1 MRKIFVVASTEFAN
15 AVRTKAFVIG
25 VLMLPLIMV
34 GSILVQKLAND
45 QVDTKPKPFAI
56 LDGTGK
62 LAPGIVE
69 MARLRNDMLDPAQ
82 SGKAQG
88 KSAGQVRGARFEPTI
103 VAVDNATLDA
113 KRLELSDQIRD
124 GKLFAFVEIPAGVI
138 DPASDEKMIYHSNE
152 PSANDL
158 SNWLQATVGAQVQG
172 LRFSDAKLDPTLVAR
187 INRPIPLDQRGLV
200 QRGADGGVGQ
210 AAQVDKIRLIAAP
223 AALMFLLF
231 MVVMSSAPQML
242 NSVLEEKMSRISEV
256 LLGSVTPFE
265 LMMGKLI
272 GGAGVSLV
280 LAALYVGG
288 GYGVAWYYGYSDAI
302 SPGLFASFVLF
313 MVMAVVLYG
322 SLYLAVGASC
332 SELKDAQ
339 TLMMPVMLV
348 SMFPIFVWTA
358 ILQAPSS
365 TFSVVTSM
373 IPFATPYLML
383 LRMGLQPTPPAWQV
397 GVSIVLTL
405 ATTVGCVWAAGKIF
419 RTGLLMHGKAPSL
432 LEMARWVTA
441 R

>member
-1 MRKIFVVASTEFAN
+1 MRKIFVVASTEFGN

-25 VLMLPLIMV
+25 LLMLPLIMV
-34 GSILVQKLAND
+34 GSILVQKLARD

-56 LDGTGK
+56 LDRTGK

-69 MARLRNDMLDPAQ
+69 MARLRNAMLDPTAPAP
-82 SGKAQG
+82 SA
-88 KSAGQVRGARFEPTI
+88 KSAAPLRGARFEPI
-103 VAVDNATLDA
+103 VVEVADASLDA
-113 KRLELSDQIRD
+113 KRLELSDQIRN
-124 GKLFAFVEIPAGVI
+124 GRLFAFVELPAGMI
-138 DPASDEKMIYHSNE
+138 DPASDAKMIYHSNE
-152 PSANDL
+152 PSADDL
-158 SNWLQATVGAQVQG
+158 SNWLQATIGAQVQG
-172 LRFSDAKLDPTLVAR
+172 LRFADARLDPALVAR
-187 INRPIPLDQRGLV
+187 ISRPIALDEKGLV
-200 QRGADGGVGQ
+200 QRGVDGTVGQ
-210 AAQVDKIRLIAAP
+210 AAEVDKIRLIAVP

-265 LMMGKLI
+265 LMMGKLV

-288 GYGVAWYYGYSDAI
+288 GFGVAWYYGYADAI
-302 SPGLFASFVLF
+302 TPGLFAAFLLF

-322 SLYLAVGASC
+322 SLYIAVGASC

-358 ILQAPSS
+358 VMQAPSS
-365 TFSVVTSM
+365 TFSVVASLV
-373 IPFATPYLML
+373 PFATPYLML
-383 LRMGLQPTPPAWQV
+383 LRMGLQPSPPAWQV
-397 GVSIVLTL
+397 GLSIVLTL

-419 RTGLLMHGKAPSL
+419 RTGLLMHGKPPTL